1 MRKKENR
8 DAIAPCCSLRIA
20 LLTSCASPYRRLA
33 LLVLPGSSS
42 HRYRLAHDGTG
53 RCARRKRGLRE
64 EGQHV
69 TQKAGEEMRKRVVP
83 SSACAQKKR
92 PMLSVSIGRFP
103 SGGRVKYLHPYHLL
117 CRTLPASLSLPPRQC
132 CCLAA
137 PCRARRNRL
146 SGGRFSA
153 RSRVGT

>member
-33 LLVLPGSSS
+33 LLVLPGSAS
-42 HRYRLAHDGTG
+42 HRYRLAHDETG
-53 RCARRKRGLRE
+53 RCARRKQGLRE
-64 EGQHV
+64 ERQHV
-69 TQKAGEEMRKRVVP
+69 TQKAGGEMRKRVVP

-103 SGGRVKYLHPYHLL
+103 SVERLKCLHPYHLL
-117 CRTLPASLSLPPRQC
+117 CRTLPVSPSPPPRQC

-153 RSRVGT
+153 HFRVGT